1 MDVLS
6 RAVTESQRYERLCLS
21 RNSSQILGGN
31 GGLFHTSAL
40 QNGGKNTSIRKLH
53 LRRLWQIGW
62 AFHIGQ
68 QSAST
73 VPTPDGIAFLVA
85 EDEGVGALCDFAG
98 EDEVGFALLDF

>member
-1 MDVLS
+1 MDVLN
-6 RAVTESQRYERLCLS
+6 RAVTESQRYER
-21 RNSSQILGGN
+21 
-31 GGLFHTSAL
+31 
-40 QNGGKNTSIRKLH
+40 GKNTSIRKLH

-68 QSAST
+68 QPAST

-85 EDEGVGALCDFAG
+85 EDEGVGALYDFAG